1 VGSGFAFWVT
11 ISAVSVRGFG
21 PAWASA
27 RVGRTTPSRVASGVA
42 EALRYRSA
50 PGVTPSETRGGG
62 RGHPG
67 LASR

>member
-1 VGSGFAFWVT
+1 
-11 ISAVSVRGFG
+11 VRGFG